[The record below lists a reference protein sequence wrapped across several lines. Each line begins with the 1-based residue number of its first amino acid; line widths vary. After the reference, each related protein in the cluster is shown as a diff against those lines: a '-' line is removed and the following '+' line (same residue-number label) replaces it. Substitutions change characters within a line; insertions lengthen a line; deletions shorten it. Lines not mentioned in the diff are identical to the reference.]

1 MREPKITVLRQS
13 DILSCPY
20 AIIMP
25 EHYDDDGKCRCTDPR
40 HTLMREWGY
49 TWNPDAKR
57 WADNEQVEG

>member
-1 MREPKITVLRQS
+1 
-13 DILSCPY
+13 
-20 AIIMP
+20 MP